1 MMIWLP
7 VLLIVLFGA
16 AELSRLW
23 LAVAETTAAAR
34 EGARTGT
41 QTPTGTG
48 DVFNSGPAEATINAI
63 LTAANLSSG
72 ASVLVEC
79 PAPGGGGACVPGAE
93 VRATVTVTF
102 TTAAPTL
109 LPGLASIPI
118 TEVVRMRYE

>member
-7 VLLIVLFGA
+7 VLMIMLFGV

-41 QTPTGTG
+41 QTPTGAG
-48 DVFNSGPAEATINAI
+48 NAFNPGPAEAAINAI
-63 LTAANLSSG
+63 LAAANLSSG
-72 ASVLVEC
+72 AIVAVEC
-79 PAPGGGGACVPGAE
+79 PVGGGACVPGSE

-102 TTAAPTL
+102 TTAAPDL
-109 LPGLASIPI
+109 LPGLGSVTIQ
-118 TEVVRMRYE
+118 ERVRMRYE

>member
-1 MMIWLP
+1 
-7 VLLIVLFGA
+7 VLFGA

-23 LAVAETTAAAR
+23 LAVAEATAAAR
-34 EGARTGT
+34 EGARIGT

-48 DVFNSGPAEATINAI
+48 NVFDSGPAVATINAI
-63 LTAANLSSG
+63 LASANLSSG
-72 ASVLVEC
+72 AVVAVEC
-79 PAPGGGGACVPGAE
+79 PPPGGGGGCIPGSE

-109 LPGLASIPI
+109 LTGLASIPI